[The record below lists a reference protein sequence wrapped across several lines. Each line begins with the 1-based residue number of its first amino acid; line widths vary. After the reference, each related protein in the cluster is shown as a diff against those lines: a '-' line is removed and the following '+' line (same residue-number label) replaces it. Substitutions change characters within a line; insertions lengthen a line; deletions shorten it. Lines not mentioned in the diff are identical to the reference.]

1 MYSARHRA
9 PTDMP
14 KRGRSCVFF
23 PRRKEGEHAEP
34 GPLTRHIIVNYET
47 LANLFHLPLKDAA
60 RELGLCPTTFKKA
73 CRCFNLERWPFRKGQ
88 SRIPLARRDSTS
100 SIDSSTSTVRAS
112 SELPR
117 DCPDPFS
124 AMFSSVAP
132 EGLLQQSSMALDT
145 RSSGEARSAGPAF
158 QHKTFAPPD
167 APSYREQ
174 SCVEAVMEYLD
185 GPLAENFDF
194 MFADEE
200 GAP

>member
-1 MYSARHRA
+1 
-9 PTDMP
+9 
-14 KRGRSCVFF
+14 VFF

-132 EGLLQQSSMALDT
+132 EGLLQQASTTLDT
-145 RSSGEARSAGPAF
+145 RSYGEARYAGPAF
-158 QHKTFAPPD
+158 VHKTFSPLD
-167 APSYREQ
+167 APSCIDSSTKGR
-174 SCVEAVMEYLD
+174 VFV
-185 GPLAENFDF
+185 GVPLS
-194 MFADEE
+194 MPE
-200 GAP
+200 GLPKSRAAGSRATRRRSRRARPGSGRASRR